1 MKEIHIEE
9 IKKIQLDILTKIH
22 EYCIKNNIR
31 YFLAYGTLIGAIRH
45 KGYIPWDDDIDI
57 AMPRPDYNKF
67 IKSFN
72 GYSKNLIVLAPE
84 LDWKYYAPY
93 ANVCDNRTILYEG
106 ENRHNGQKIGI
117 KIDIFPID
125 GVPSDK
131 QEYYKIFNT
140 ANKYN
145 WFLRFKR
152 FPLKYF
158 IKGNL
163 NQRIK
168 KILIWFFMHFISYEC
183 MQKKIHKLST
193 NTLYSVAKYAT
204 QVTFTY
210 DKIYF
215 DKKIFEE
222 YIDVDFEGKKFKS
235 IKEYDIYLKALYG
248 NYMELPP
255 IESRI
260 DHHDFKAYWIEYK

>member
-1 MKEIHIEE
+1 MKEIHIDE
-9 IKKIQLDILTKIH
+9 IKKIQLDILSKIH
-22 EYCIKNNIR
+22 EYCINNKIQ

-57 AMPRPDYNKF
+57 AMTRPNYDKF
-67 IKSFN
+67 IQSFN
-72 GYSKNLIVLAPE
+72 GYYKNLDVLAPE

-93 ANVCDNRTILYEG
+93 ANVCDNRTILHEG
-106 ENRHNGQKIGI
+106 QNQHNGQKIGI
-117 KIDIFPID
+117 KIDVFPID
-125 GVPSDK
+125 GVPTNK

-140 ANKYN
+140 VNKYN
-145 WFLRFKR
+145 WLLRFKR

-163 NQRIK
+163 IQKIK
-168 KILIWFFMHFISYEC
+168 KTLVWVFMHFISYEC
-183 MQKKIHKLST
+183 IQKKIHKIST
-193 NTLYSVAKYAT
+193 KIPYSNAEYAT

-210 DKIYF
+210 DRISF

-222 YIDVDFEGKKFKS
+222 YIDVDFEGKTFRS
-235 IKEYDIYLKALYG
+235 IKQFDKYLKAIYG

-255 IESRI
+255 LEERI
-260 DHHDFKAYWIEYK
+260 DHHDFKAYWIE